1 MLHPPKNKGL
11 SIPVSPYDR
20 KEIDPMPFMPLR
32 RIRFALLEVLVVS
45 LCLCAACATKKS
57 ASQAEKPK
65 QELSAEEKSR
75 QAWQERITDS
85 PWLISGE
92 YFEQKDHSNAINLN
106 EWWESRKK
114 VEAKQED
121 TEERLARLE
130 KAVAEGQAISPTQGQ
145 GEALQVAAAQ
155 PVPAPTVPARTP
167 LLQTPRFKVALVIRP
182 EVYQAAA
189 EIKGPLLE
197 AVRHQF
203 DEHPQL
209 LLVGPQEVEDI
220 LIQQG
225 LVISP
230 MNTAKTAQALGIYP
244 AARLVFFVDRLV
256 LLREAEGV
264 KGRLD
269 YTIVDGFSGG
279 SVTRGEETASASSG
293 PDGEGKLLED
303 LMGRLAHAVQNKAAQ
318 YEWLSRVA
326 MVEGKSVYLCAGEAS
341 GLKPGD
347 ILAVYGPGREMIHP
361 IAKVSMGFQRGPY
374 KGKIKV
380 LKLFGGDAAEA
391 LVVAGEGKIEG
402 NDLVALS
409 DKAD

>member
-1 MLHPPKNKGL
+1 
-11 SIPVSPYDR
+11 
-20 KEIDPMPFMPLR
+20 MPLR
-32 RIRFALLEVLVVS
+32 HIRFALLNALVLL
-45 LCLCAACATKKS
+45 LCVCAACAARKS
-57 ASQAEKPK
+57 ATQAEEPK
-65 QELSAEEKSR
+65 QEPSAEEKSR
-75 QAWQERITDS
+75 QAWEERITDH
-85 PWLISGE
+85 PWQISGE
-92 YFEQKDHSNAINLN
+92 YFEQKDHSNTINLN

-114 VEAKQED
+114 VEAKQEE

-145 GEALQVAAAQ
+145 GETLQVAAVQ
-155 PVPAPTVPARTP
+155 PVPAPNVPPGTEFRRI
-167 LLQTPRFKVALVIRP
+167 PRFKLALVIRP

-189 EIKGPLLE
+189 EIRGPLLE
-197 AVRHQF
+197 AVSHQF
-203 DEHPQL
+203 DQHTQL

-225 LVISP
+225 LAISP
-230 MNTAKTAQALGIYP
+230 MNTEKTAQALGIYP
-244 AARLVFFVDRLV
+244 AARLVLFVDKLA
-256 LLREAEGV
+256 LLHETEGI

-269 YTIVDGFSGG
+269 YNVVDGFSGR
-279 SVTRGEETASASSG
+279 SVTGGEETGSASSG

-303 LMGRLAHAVQNKAAQ
+303 LMGRVALAVENKAAQ

-326 MVEGKSVYLCAGEAS
+326 IVEGKSIYLCAGEAS

-347 ILAVYGPGREMIHP
+347 ILAVYGPGREMVHP

-374 KGKIKV
+374 KGTIKV

-402 NDLVALS
+402 NDLVALP

>member
-1 MLHPPKNKGL
+1 
-11 SIPVSPYDR
+11 
-20 KEIDPMPFMPLR
+20 MPSR
-32 RIRFALLEVLVVS
+32 RVRVALLNALVLL
-45 LCLCAACATKKS
+45 LCVCAACAARKS
-57 ASQAEKPK
+57 ATQAEKP
-65 QELSAEEKSR
+65 QEELSAEEKSR
-75 QAWQERITDS
+75 QEWEERVTDS
-85 PWLISGE
+85 SWMVTGE
-92 YFEQKDHSNAINLN
+92 YFQQKDHSDAIDLN
-106 EWWESRKK
+106 EWWEGRKEL
-114 VEAKQED
+114 EAKQED

-130 KAVAEGQAISPTQGQ
+130 KAVGEGQAISPTQGQ
-145 GEALQVAAAQ
+145 GETLQVAGAQ
-155 PVPAPTVPARTP
+155 PVPAPTARARRP
-167 LLQTPRFKVALVIRP
+167 FLQAPRFKVALVMRP

-189 EIKGPLLE
+189 EIRGPLLE
-197 AVRHQF
+197 AVSHQF
-203 DEHPQL
+203 DQHPQL
-209 LLVGPQEVEDI
+209 LLVGPQEVENI

-230 MNTAKTAQALGIYP
+230 MNMAKTAQVLGIYP
-244 AARLVFFVDRLV
+244 AARLVLFVDKLA
-256 LLREAEGV
+256 LLHGAEGV

-303 LMGRLAHAVQNKAAQ
+303 LMGRLALAVGNKAAQ

-374 KGKIKV
+374 KGEIKI
-380 LKLFGGDAAEA
+380 LKLFGGDTAEA

-402 NDLVALS
+402 NDLVALP